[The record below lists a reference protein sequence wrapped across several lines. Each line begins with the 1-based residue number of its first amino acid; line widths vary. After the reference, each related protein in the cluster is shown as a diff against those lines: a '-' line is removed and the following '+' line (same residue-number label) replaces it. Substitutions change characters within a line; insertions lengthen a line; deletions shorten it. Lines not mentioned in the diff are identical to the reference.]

1 MKRYSYLYIQT
12 WEMPVEV
19 FAESEEEA
27 EKKLQELKDNN
38 QINTSLLEHDIDDD
52 YFEYVEEEEVMTEER
67 KKWLD
72 KVKSIRDAIA
82 EDEASQGHDESVAAL
97 NALTDDDL
105 LKILDSFDTSSK
117 DFEDDVYSEL
127 FSVATNADDDDED
140 DEDEEEA

>member
-1 MKRYSYLYIQT
+1 MKRYSYLYIQK

-27 EKKLQELKDNN
+27 EKKLQKLKDNN

-52 YFEYVEEEEVMTEER
+52 YFEYVEEEEIMTEER